1 MSRVPLKESR
11 LISAWCVRV
20 DYQKLNPELKENE
33 RIKTLDGETG
43 EVADMFKESV
53 KDYKY
58 KKLIRD
64 CGETI
69 GDAEKFLRLEQ

>member
-1 MSRVPLKESR
+1 
-11 LISAWCVRV
+11 
-20 DYQKLNPELKENE
+20 LKENE